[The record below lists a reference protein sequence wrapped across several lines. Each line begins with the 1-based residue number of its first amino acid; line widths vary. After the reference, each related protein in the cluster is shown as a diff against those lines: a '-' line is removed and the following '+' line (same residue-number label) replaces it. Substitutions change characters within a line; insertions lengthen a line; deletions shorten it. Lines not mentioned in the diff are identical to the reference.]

1 MRDNKPENRRR
12 VNISEA
18 SMGIDI
24 GKYHHV
30 VVAQN
35 WDGRRLKPLSFE
47 NNLMGFN
54 SLLTAKEKV
63 KEYFGV
69 SKVRFAL
76 EPTGQYWLALA
87 EWLERR
93 NEEVRMV
100 QPAHTHK
107 AKELEDNSPGKN
119 DIKDGGVIADLD
131 RQGKSLRL
139 IRPQGV
145 FAELRHL
152 TVCRQRLVQD
162 INREINRLHGV
173 LDMLFPELIGL
184 FKNHIGKG
192 LIELLKKTP
201 CPDKMARLGKEVIG
215 ELLREKTKGK
225 LGEVRAGLIVQT
237 ARVSIGIKEG
247 QQVLELELRQI
258 LDRLEFVRQQL
269 KEVERSMKVVLK
281 EVQDIEIL
289 LSIPALGE
297 ISLATIL
304 GEIGDIQ
311 HYNSPQEIIKLAGLN
326 LYEISS
332 GQHQGIRRISKRG
345 RPLLRQVLYMASLR
359 LIKAKGGFYDF
370 YQRLT
375 TKGKH
380 KIQAVVAVMCKLVR
394 VLFAMSR
401 DKQQYNDNKVGWRN
415 PVNCKRKVVELILN

>member
-12 VNISEA
+12 INISEA

-30 VVAQN
+30 AVAQN
-35 WDGRRLKPLSFE
+35 WDGRRLKPLIFE
-47 NNLMGFN
+47 NNILGFN
-54 SLLTAKEKV
+54 SLLAAKEKV

-69 SKVRFAL
+69 TNVRFAL

-107 AKELEDNSPGKN
+107 AKELEDNSPCKH
-119 DIKDGGVIADLD
+119 DIKDGGIIADLD

-152 TVCRQRLVQD
+152 TSYRQGLVRD
-162 INREINRLHGV
+162 INREINRLHGIMD
-173 LDMLFPELIGL
+173 LLFPELIGL

-192 LIELLKKTP
+192 LLELLKKTA
-201 CPDKMARLGKEVIG
+201 CPDKIAGLGEEVIG
-215 ELLREKTKGK
+215 ELLRRKTKGK
-225 LGEVRAGLIVQT
+225 LGAARAGLIVQT
-237 ARVSIGIKEG
+237 ARISIGVKEG
-247 QQVLELELRQI
+247 QQVLEMELKQI
-258 LDRLEFVRQQL
+258 INRLEFVRQQL
-269 KEVERSMKVVLK
+269 KEVESNMKGVLK
-281 EVQDIEIL
+281 GVPDIEIL
-289 LSIPALGE
+289 LSIPAIGE
-297 ISLATIL
+297 ISLAAIL
-304 GEIGDIQ
+304 GEIGDIKR
-311 HYNSPQEIIKLAGLN
+311 YNSAEEIIKLAGLN

-332 GQHQGIRRISKRG
+332 GQHQGVRRISKRG
-345 RPLLRQVLYMASLR
+345 RPLLRQILYMASLR
-359 LIKAKGGFYDF
+359 LIKAKGRFYDF

-375 TKGKH
+375 SKGKH
-380 KIQAVVAVMCKLVR
+380 KIPAIVAVMCKLVR
-394 VLFAMSR
+394 VLFAMAR
-401 DKQQYNDNKVGWRN
+401 NKQEYDNNKVSQKN
-415 PVNCKRKVVELILN
+415 PINGKRDGAKLILN